1 MGQGMSSFQNYKPL
15 HYAEQERILQ
25 VFVLELGKQ
34 SIMQTVDL
42 VKHLFQA

>member
-1 MGQGMSSFQNYKPL
+1 MQSRKGYF
-15 HYAEQERILQ
+15 Q